1 MGVPL
6 PSPCPAPHTS
16 SWASSIWLEKSCRR
30 SLARLLHSCSRPLT
44 RSAWGGAWAVRVGTP
59 MGSAHR
65 PGALHPLPMAAHT
78 LPSTRREWCPRADAA
93 ASRVKSK
100 DPGTACRSPCPSQS
114 GLSLS
119 RNPHPCPLLQHH
131 CEPWASGHSHPV
143 VWKHLV
149 RWLSGSHILISRAL
163 GCHLQEAFQA
173 ASLLLLCPTPS
184 TLPVSPAEPPLHV
197 ALYGVLTGL
206 KTHTSMHM
214 CVHTHT
220 CYGHSPP

>member
-1 MGVPL
+1 MP
-6 PSPCPAPHTS
+6 
-16 SWASSIWLEKSCRR
+16 
-30 SLARLLHSCSRPLT
+30 
-44 RSAWGGAWAVRVGTP
+44 GGAWAVRAGTP

-149 RWLSGSHILISRAL
+149 HWLSGIPHPHKQSSRLPPPGSLPGCFSASSVPYPQHFTSKPSRA
-163 GCHLQEAFQA
+163 A
-173 ASLLLLCPTPS
+173 
-184 TLPVSPAEPPLHV
+184 
-197 ALYGVLTGL
+197 
-206 KTHTSMHM
+206 TS
-214 CVHTHT
+214 CSFIWGFDRT
-220 CYGHSPP
+220 